1 MMKYAVIGVILLAQ
15 LAVAQEVL
23 SDRVRGIR
31 VYGSAEAGFPVTT
44 LESRPITIEFDVTE
58 AQPPDVYIRVIH
70 CDRDW
75 NATNSYFIND
85 EMQNRSRAPLS
96 LDPAPAGVQLYR
108 FHYSVR
114 IPGIAGLE
122 RFAHSGNY
130 IFEIVDASSKEVL
143 ARGRFFVAEELLT
156 PAMKISNRSLPSEVN
171 PYNQVNRI
179 EVGFALPRP
188 ESVKD
193 EIFYPIKLKV
203 VDIYKDREL
212 GNRWRVDADFP
223 SPHSFVDGLGT
234 TKMRFWVDNVIPGND
249 YRHIDVRDVT
259 DYPEGQE
266 LRSRLGADV
275 SRFLQP
281 PRGDHNGVS
290 TITTATRYAD
300 YVRYRFE
307 LASEYRQYETVFVVG
322 DFNGWAPSPNCTM
335 TYDDDTRRYVWSTS
349 LRRGAYDYQ
358 YVVGPNDWMSV
369 EGNDWR
375 TVNVYS
381 AFVYYHDD
389 RLGGYD
395 RIIGFIQRLS
405 PGGNEPTTE

>member
-1 MMKYAVIGVILLAQ
+1 MMRHAVIGMMFLAQ

-23 SDRVRGIR
+23 SDRMRGLR
-31 VYGSAEAGFPVTT
+31 VYGSAEVGFPVTT
-44 LESRPITIEFDVTE
+44 LASRPITIEFDISE
-58 AQPPDVYIRVIH
+58 AQSADLYIRAIH

-85 EMQNRSRAPLS
+85 EMQNRSRAPMS
-96 LDPAPAGVQLYR
+96 IDPAPAGVQFYR
-108 FHYSVR
+108 FHYSIR

-130 IFEIVDASSKEVL
+130 VFEIVDASSKEVL
-143 ARGRFFVAEELLT
+143 ARGRFFVAEEMLA
-156 PAMKISNRSLPSEVN
+156 PAMKINNRSLPSEVN
-171 PYNQVNRI
+171 PFNQVNKI
-179 EVGFALPRP
+179 EMSFALPRP
-188 ESVKD
+188 ESVK
-193 EIFYPIKLKV
+193 EEVFYPMNLKI
-203 VDIYKDREL
+203 VDIYKNREL
-212 GNRWRVDADFP
+212 GSRWRIDTDYP
-223 SPHSFVDGLGT
+223 GPHTFVDGLGT
-234 TKMRFWVDNVIPGND
+234 TRMRFWVDNVIPGND
-249 YRHIDVRDVT
+249 YRHIDLRNVT

-290 TITTATRYAD
+290 TITTGTRYAD

-322 DFNGWAPSPNCTM
+322 DFNSWTPSPKYAM
-335 TYDDDTRRYVWSTS
+335 TYDDDSRRYIWSTS

-358 YVVGPNDWMSV
+358 YVVGPNDWMSL

-375 TVNVYS
+375 TANVYT

-389 RLGGYD
+389 RLGGFD
-395 RIIGFIQRLS
+395 RIIGFTQRLS

>member
-1 MMKYAVIGVILLAQ
+1 MTRYAVLGVLLLAET
-15 LAVAQEVL
+15 AIAQEIL
-23 SDRVRGIR
+23 SDRAKGIR

-58 AQPPDVYIRVIH
+58 AQPPDLYIRVIH

-75 NATNSYFIND
+75 NVTNSYFIND

-96 LDPAPAGVQLYR
+96 IDPAPGGVQFYR

-130 IFEIVDASSKEVL
+130 VFEIVDASSKEIFV
-143 ARGRFFVAEELLT
+143 RGRFFVVEEMLT
-156 PAMKISNRSLPSEVN
+156 PVMKMSNRLLPSEVN
-171 PYNQVNRI
+171 PYNQVNKI
-179 EVGFALPRP
+179 EVGFAAPRP
-188 ESVKD
+188 ELAKD
-193 EIFYPIKLKV
+193 EVFYPMKLKA
-203 VDIYKDREL
+203 VDIYKNREL
-212 GNRWRVDADFP
+212 GNRWRVDTDNP
-223 SPHSFVDGLGT
+223 SPNTFVDGLGT
-234 TKMRFWVDNVIPGND
+234 TKTKFWVDNVSPGND
-249 YRHIDVRDVT
+249 YRHIDVRNVT

-266 LRSRLGADV
+266 LRSRQGADI
-275 SRFLQP
+275 SRFQQP

-290 TITTATRYAD
+290 TITKGTRYAD
-300 YVRYRFE
+300 YVQYRFE

-322 DFNGWAPSPNCTM
+322 DFNGWTPSPNCTM

-358 YVVGPNDWMSV
+358 YVVAPNDWITL

-375 TVNVYS
+375 TVSAFS

-389 RLGGYD
+389 QLGGYD
-395 RIIGFIQRLS
+395 RIIGFVQRLS